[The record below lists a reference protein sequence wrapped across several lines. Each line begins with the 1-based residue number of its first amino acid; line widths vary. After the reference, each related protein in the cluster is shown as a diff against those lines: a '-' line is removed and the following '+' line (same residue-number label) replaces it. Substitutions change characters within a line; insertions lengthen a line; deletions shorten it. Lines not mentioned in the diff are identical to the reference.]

1 MALLSCRRQIPCPE
15 RFPPK
20 ARAYRFPPPPG
31 GGHRQQRGFNR
42 VEVLPVGVPEL
53 LNVGANQESV
63 MAAAVATVPTRQKQK
78 YPRFGIGGSGLCELE
93 PS

>member
-1 MALLSCRRQIPCPE
+1 MALAL
-15 RFPPK
+15 